1 MTTTEQELSADST
14 GASRCDAAAGKRI
27 AEGKSF
33 FRKRFWRGV
42 VSAIVGGAFWG
53 FSGTC
58 AQYLY
63 QHYEI
68 DPLFITWVRMLG
80 SGVLFLLLLALT
92 QRDRLRAIAADKTTI
107 GKLTLFGIAG
117 LFLCQFTYTTSVNAT
132 NAGTATVLQ
141 SLNTV
146 FIVAI
151 TCVALRRAPR
161 AMELGGLA
169 LALVATWLI
178 ATQGNPT
185 ALMIPPAGLA
195 WGLINALSCTFYI
208 MYPKQLFARWGSL
221 PVTGVGMF
229 IGGVAAVIVWAL
241 GGLWGVPPVVPALGF
256 DGVLVLAGIVV
267 VGTLAA
273 FGLYL
278 HGVSIVGSVK
288 GGLLGTTE
296 PASAMMFAA
305 LWLGTM
311 FTWADWL
318 GLVLMVAM
326 IFLVTL
332 SGSNEGSESEESA
345 M

>member
-1 MTTTEQELSADST
+1 MSGDVT
-14 GASRCDAAAGKRI
+14 GGGIARGAAV
-27 AEGKSF
+27 
-33 FRKRFWRGV
+33 FRRRFWRGV
-42 VSAIVGGAFWG
+42 VAALVGGAMWG

-80 SGVLFLLLLALT
+80 SGILFLILLAFT
-92 QRDRLRAIAADKTTI
+92 QRGKLRAIAGDRREL
-107 GKLTLFGIAG
+107 GRLTLFGIAG

-146 FIVAI
+146 FILAA
-151 TCVALRRAPR
+151 TCLIMRRAPR

-178 ATQGNPT
+178 ATKGNLT

-195 WGLINALSCTFYI
+195 WGLINAASCTFYI
-208 MYPKQLFARWGSL
+208 MYPKHLFARWGSL
-221 PVTGVGMF
+221 PVTGIGML
-229 IGGVAAVIVWAL
+229 IGGIAAVAIWGL
-241 GGLWGVPPVVPALGF
+241 GGLWGAAPVVPELGL
-256 DGVLVLAGIVV
+256 DGVLVLAAIVV

-296 PASAMMFAA
+296 PASAMVFAA

-311 FTWADWL
+311 FTWADWI

-332 SGSNEGSESEESA
+332 SGSKEAGDR
-345 M
+345 

>member
-1 MTTTEQELSADST
+1 MSGDVT
-14 GASRCDAAAGKRI
+14 GNGIARGAAV
-27 AEGKSF
+27 
-33 FRKRFWRGV
+33 FRRRFWRGV
-42 VSAIVGGAFWG
+42 VAALIGGAMWG

-80 SGVLFLLLLALT
+80 SGILFLILLAFT
-92 QRDRLRAIAADKTTI
+92 QRGKLRAIAGDRWELGRLA
-107 GKLTLFGIAG
+107 LFGIAG

-146 FIVAI
+146 FILAA
-151 TCVALRRAPR
+151 TCLMMRRAPR
-161 AMELGGLA
+161 AMEIGGLA

-178 ATQGNPT
+178 ATKGNLT

-195 WGLINALSCTFYI
+195 WGLINAASCTFYI
-208 MYPKQLFARWGSL
+208 MYPKHLFARWGSL
-221 PVTGVGMF
+221 PVTGIGML
-229 IGGVAAVIVWAL
+229 IGGIAAVAIWGL
-241 GGLWGVPPVVPALGF
+241 GGLWGAAPVVPELGL
-256 DGVLVLAGIVV
+256 DGVLVLAAIVV
-267 VGTLAA
+267 IGTLAA

-296 PASAMMFAA
+296 PASAMVFAA

-311 FTWADWL
+311 FTWADWI

-332 SGSNEGSESEESA
+332 SGSKEAGDR
-345 M
+345 

>member
-1 MTTTEQELSADST
+1 MSGDAT
-14 GASRCDAAAGKRI
+14 GNGIARGAAV
-27 AEGKSF
+27 
-33 FRKRFWRGV
+33 FRRRFWRGV
-42 VSAIVGGAFWG
+42 VAALIGGAMWG

-80 SGVLFLLLLALT
+80 SGILFLILLAFT
-92 QRDRLRAIAADKTTI
+92 QRGKLRALAGDNRELGRLA
-107 GKLTLFGIAG
+107 LFGIAG

-146 FIVAI
+146 FILAA
-151 TCVALRRAPR
+151 TCLMMRRAPR
-161 AMELGGLA
+161 AMEIGGLA

-178 ATQGNPT
+178 ATKGNLT

-195 WGLINALSCTFYI
+195 WGLINAASCTFYI
-208 MYPKQLFARWGSL
+208 MYPKHLFARWGSL
-221 PVTGVGMF
+221 PVTGIGML
-229 IGGVAAVIVWAL
+229 IGGIAAVAIWGL
-241 GGLWGVPPVVPALGF
+241 GGLWGAPPVVPQLEL
-256 DGVLVLAGIVV
+256 DGVLVLAAIVV

-296 PASAMMFAA
+296 PASAMVFAA

-311 FTWADWL
+311 FTWADWI
-318 GLVLMVAM
+318 GLVLMMAM

-332 SGSNEGSESEESA
+332 SGSKEAGGR
-345 M
+345 

>member
-1 MTTTEQELSADST
+1 MSGDVT
-14 GASRCDAAAGKRI
+14 GSGIARGAAI
-27 AEGKSF
+27 
-33 FRKRFWRGV
+33 FRRRFWRGV
-42 VSAIVGGAFWG
+42 VAALIGGAMWG

-80 SGVLFLLLLALT
+80 SGILFLILLAFT
-92 QRDRLRAIAADKTTI
+92 QRGKLRAIAGDRWELGRLA
-107 GKLTLFGIAG
+107 LFGIAG

-146 FIVAI
+146 FILAA
-151 TCVALRRAPR
+151 TCLMMRRAPR

-178 ATQGNPT
+178 ATKGNLT

-195 WGLINALSCTFYI
+195 WGLINAASCTFYI
-208 MYPKQLFARWGSL
+208 MYPKHLFARWGSL
-221 PVTGVGMF
+221 PVTGIGML
-229 IGGVAAVIVWAL
+229 IGGIAAVAIWGL
-241 GGLWGVPPVVPALGF
+241 GGLWGAPPVVPQLGL
-256 DGVLVLAGIVV
+256 DGVLVLAAIVV

-296 PASAMMFAA
+296 PASAMVFAA

-311 FTWADWL
+311 FTWADWI
-318 GLVLMVAM
+318 GLVLMMAM

-332 SGSNEGSESEESA
+332 SGSKEAGDR
-345 M
+345 

>member
-1 MTTTEQELSADST
+1 M
-14 GASRCDAAAGKRI
+14 
-27 AEGKSF
+27 
-33 FRKRFWRGV
+33 
-42 VSAIVGGAFWG
+42 WG

-80 SGVLFLLLLALT
+80 SGILFLILLAST
-92 QRDRLRAIAADKTTI
+92 QRGKLRAIAGDNRELGRLA
-107 GKLTLFGIAG
+107 LFGIAG

-146 FIVAI
+146 FILAA
-151 TCVALRRAPR
+151 TCLMMRRAPR

-178 ATQGNPT
+178 ATKGNLT

-195 WGLINALSCTFYI
+195 WGLINAASCTFYI
-208 MYPKQLFARWGSL
+208 MYPKHLFARWGSL
-221 PVTGVGMF
+221 PVTGIGML
-229 IGGVAAVIVWAL
+229 IGGIAAVAIWGL
-241 GGLWGVPPVVPALGF
+241 GGLWGAPPVVPQLGL
-256 DGVLVLAGIVV
+256 DGVLVLAAIVV

-296 PASAMMFAA
+296 PASAMVFAA

-311 FTWADWL
+311 FTWADWI
-318 GLVLMVAM
+318 GLVLMMAM

-332 SGSNEGSESEESA
+332 SGSKEAGDR
-345 M
+345 

>member
-1 MTTTEQELSADST
+1 MSGDVT
-14 GASRCDAAAGKRI
+14 GGGIARGAAV
-27 AEGKSF
+27 
-33 FRKRFWRGV
+33 FRRRFWRGV
-42 VSAIVGGAFWG
+42 VAALVGGAMWG

-80 SGVLFLLLLALT
+80 SGILFLILLAFT
-92 QRDRLRAIAADKTTI
+92 QRGKLRAIAGDRRELGRLA
-107 GKLTLFGIAG
+107 LFGIAG

-146 FIVAI
+146 FILAA
-151 TCVALRRAPR
+151 TCLIMRRAPR

-178 ATQGNPT
+178 ATKGNLT

-195 WGLINALSCTFYI
+195 WGLINAASCTFYI
-208 MYPKQLFARWGSL
+208 MYPKHLFARWGSL
-221 PVTGVGMF
+221 PVTGIGML
-229 IGGVAAVIVWAL
+229 IGGIAAVAIWGL
-241 GGLWGVPPVVPALGF
+241 GGLWSAAPVVPQLGL
-256 DGVLVLAGIVV
+256 DGVLVLAAIVV

-296 PASAMMFAA
+296 PASAMVFAA

-311 FTWADWL
+311 FTWADWI

-332 SGSNEGSESEESA
+332 SGSKEAGDR
-345 M
+345 

>member
-1 MTTTEQELSADST
+1 MSGDVT
-14 GASRCDAAAGKRI
+14 GSGIARGAAV
-27 AEGKSF
+27 
-33 FRKRFWRGV
+33 FRRRFWRGV
-42 VSAIVGGAFWG
+42 VAALVGGAMWG

-80 SGVLFLLLLALT
+80 SGILFLILLAFT
-92 QRDRLRAIAADKTTI
+92 QRGKLRAIAADRREL
-107 GKLTLFGIAG
+107 GRLALFGIAG
-117 LFLCQFTYTTSVNAT
+117 LFVCQFTYTTSVNAT

-146 FIVAI
+146 FILAA
-151 TCVALRRAPR
+151 TCLIMRRAPR

-178 ATQGNPT
+178 ATKRNLT

-195 WGLINALSCTFYI
+195 WGLINAASCTFYI
-208 MYPKQLFARWGSL
+208 MYPKHLFARWGSL
-221 PVTGVGMF
+221 PVTGIGML
-229 IGGVAAVIVWAL
+229 IGGIAAVAIWGL
-241 GGLWGVPPVVPALGF
+241 GGLWGAAPVVPELGL
-256 DGVLVLAGIVV
+256 DGVLVLAAIVV

-296 PASAMMFAA
+296 PASAMVFAA

-311 FTWADWL
+311 FTWADWI

-332 SGSNEGSESEESA
+332 SGSKEAGDR
-345 M
+345 

>member
-1 MTTTEQELSADST
+1 MSRDAT
-14 GASRCDAAAGKRI
+14 GTSIARGAAV
-27 AEGKSF
+27 
-33 FRKRFWRGV
+33 FRRRFWRGV
-42 VSAIVGGAFWG
+42 IAALVGGAMWG

-80 SGVLFLLLLALT
+80 SGVLFLILLACT
-92 QRDRLRAIAADKTTI
+92 QR
-107 GKLTLFGIAG
+107 GKLQGIVGDRKEIARLALFGIAG

-146 FIVAI
+146 FILAA
-151 TCVALRRAPR
+151 TCILMRRSPR
-161 AMELGGLA
+161 AMELGGLV

-178 ATQGNPT
+178 ATKGNPT

-195 WGLINALSCTFYI
+195 WGLINAASCTFYI
-208 MYPKQLFARWGSL
+208 IYPKQLFARWGSL
-221 PVTGVGMF
+221 PVTGIGMF
-229 IGGVAAVIVWAL
+229 IGGIAALVIWAC
-241 GGLWGVPPVVPALGF
+241 GGLWGAAPVVPQLQL
-256 DGVLVLAGIVV
+256 DGILVMAAIVV
-267 VGTLAA
+267 IGTLAA

-296 PASAMMFAA
+296 PASAMVFAA

-311 FTWADWL
+311 FSWADWL

-332 SGSNEGSESEESA
+332 SGAKEQE
-345 M
+345 

>member
-1 MTTTEQELSADST
+1 MSGDVT
-14 GASRCDAAAGKRI
+14 GSGIARGAAV
-27 AEGKSF
+27 
-33 FRKRFWRGV
+33 FRRRFWRGV
-42 VSAIVGGAFWG
+42 IAALVGGAMWG

-80 SGVLFLLLLALT
+80 SGILFLILLAFT
-92 QRDRLRAIAADKTTI
+92 QRGKLRAIAGDNRELGRLA
-107 GKLTLFGIAG
+107 LFGIAG

-146 FIVAI
+146 FILAA
-151 TCVALRRAPR
+151 TCLMMRRAPR

-169 LALVATWLI
+169 LALLATWLI
-178 ATQGNPT
+178 ATKGNLT

-195 WGLINALSCTFYI
+195 WGLINAASCTFYI
-208 MYPKQLFARWGSL
+208 MYPKHLFARWGSL
-221 PVTGVGMF
+221 PVTGIGML
-229 IGGVAAVIVWAL
+229 IGGIAAVAIWGL
-241 GGLWGVPPVVPALGF
+241 GGLWGAAPVVPELGL
-256 DGVLVLAGIVV
+256 DGVLVLAAIVV
-267 VGTLAA
+267 IGTLAA

-296 PASAMMFAA
+296 PASAMVFAA

-311 FTWADWL
+311 FTWADWI

-332 SGSNEGSESEESA
+332 SGSKEAGDR
-345 M
+345 

>member
-1 MTTTEQELSADST
+1 MSGDVT
-14 GASRCDAAAGKRI
+14 GGGIARGAAI
-27 AEGKSF
+27 
-33 FRKRFWRGV
+33 FRRRFWRGV
-42 VSAIVGGAFWG
+42 VAALIGGAMWG

-80 SGVLFLLLLALT
+80 SGILFLILLAFT
-92 QRDRLRAIAADKTTI
+92 QRGKLRAIAGDNRELGRLA
-107 GKLTLFGIAG
+107 LFGIAG

-146 FIVAI
+146 FILAA
-151 TCVALRRAPR
+151 TCLMMRRAPR

-178 ATQGNPT
+178 ATKGNLT

-195 WGLINALSCTFYI
+195 WGLINAASCTFYI
-208 MYPKQLFARWGSL
+208 MYPKHLFARWGSL
-221 PVTGVGMF
+221 PVTGIGML
-229 IGGVAAVIVWAL
+229 IGGIAAVAIWGL
-241 GGLWGVPPVVPALGF
+241 GGLWGAAPVVPQLGL
-256 DGVLVLAGIVV
+256 DGVLVLAAIVV

-296 PASAMMFAA
+296 PASAMVFAA

-311 FTWADWL
+311 FTWADWI

-332 SGSNEGSESEESA
+332 SGSKEAGDR
-345 M
+345 

>member
-1 MTTTEQELSADST
+1 MTRSGIAQ
-14 GASRCDAAAGKRI
+14 GAAV
-27 AEGKSF
+27 
-33 FRKRFWRGV
+33 FRRRFWRGV
-42 VSAIVGGAFWG
+42 VAALIGGAMWG

-80 SGVLFLLLLALT
+80 SGILLLILLAST
-92 QRDRLRAIAADKTTI
+92 QRGKLRAIAGDRRELGRLA
-107 GKLTLFGIAG
+107 LFGIAG

-146 FIVAI
+146 FILAA
-151 TCVALRRAPR
+151 TCLMMRRAPR

-178 ATQGNPT
+178 ATKGNLT

-195 WGLINALSCTFYI
+195 WGLINAASCTFYI
-208 MYPKQLFARWGSL
+208 MYPKHLFARWGSL
-221 PVTGVGMF
+221 PVTGIGML
-229 IGGVAAVIVWAL
+229 IGGIAAVAIWGL
-241 GGLWGVPPVVPALGF
+241 GGLWGAAPVVPQLGL
-256 DGVLVLAGIVV
+256 DGVLVLAAVVV

-296 PASAMMFAA
+296 PASAMVFAA

-311 FTWADWL
+311 FTWADWI

-332 SGSNEGSESEESA
+332 SGSKEAGDR
-345 M
+345 

>member
-1 MTTTEQELSADST
+1 M
-14 GASRCDAAAGKRI
+14 
-27 AEGKSF
+27 
-33 FRKRFWRGV
+33 
-42 VSAIVGGAFWG
+42 WG

-80 SGVLFLLLLALT
+80 SGILFLILLAFT
-92 QRDRLRAIAADKTTI
+92 QRGKLRAIAGDRRELGRLA
-107 GKLTLFGIAG
+107 LFGIAG
-117 LFLCQFTYTTSVNAT
+117 LFLCQFTYTTSVIAT

-146 FIVAI
+146 FILAA
-151 TCVALRRAPR
+151 TCLIMRRAPR

-178 ATQGNPT
+178 ATKGNLT

-195 WGLINALSCTFYI
+195 WGLINAASCTFYI
-208 MYPKQLFARWGSL
+208 MYPKHLFARWGSL
-221 PVTGVGMF
+221 PVTGIGML
-229 IGGVAAVIVWAL
+229 IGGIAAVAIWGL
-241 GGLWGVPPVVPALGF
+241 GGLWGAAPVVPQLGF
-256 DGVLVLAGIVV
+256 DGVLVLAAIVV

-296 PASAMMFAA
+296 PASAMVFAA

-311 FTWADWL
+311 FTWADWI

-332 SGSNEGSESEESA
+332 SGSKEAGDR
-345 M
+345 

>member
-1 MTTTEQELSADST
+1 MSGDVT
-14 GASRCDAAAGKRI
+14 GSGIARGAAV
-27 AEGKSF
+27 
-33 FRKRFWRGV
+33 FRRRFWRGV
-42 VSAIVGGAFWG
+42 IAALVGGAMWG

-80 SGVLFLLLLALT
+80 SGILFLILLAFT
-92 QRDRLRAIAADKTTI
+92 QRGKLRAIAGDRWELGRLA
-107 GKLTLFGIAG
+107 LFGIAG

-146 FIVAI
+146 FILAA
-151 TCVALRRAPR
+151 TCLMMRRAPR

-178 ATQGNPT
+178 ATKGNLT

-195 WGLINALSCTFYI
+195 WGLINAASCTFYI
-208 MYPKQLFARWGSL
+208 MYPKHLFARWGSL
-221 PVTGVGMF
+221 PVTGIGML
-229 IGGVAAVIVWAL
+229 IGGIAAVAIWGL
-241 GGLWGVPPVVPALGF
+241 GGLWGAAPVVPELGL
-256 DGVLVLAGIVV
+256 DGVLVLAAIVV

-296 PASAMMFAA
+296 PASAMVFAA

-311 FTWADWL
+311 FTWADWI

-332 SGSNEGSESEESA
+332 SGSKEAGDR
-345 M
+345 

>member
-1 MTTTEQELSADST
+1 MTGSGIAR
-14 GASRCDAAAGKRI
+14 GAAV
-27 AEGKSF
+27 
-33 FRKRFWRGV
+33 FRRRFWRGV
-42 VSAIVGGAFWG
+42 VAALVGGAMWG

-80 SGVLFLLLLALT
+80 SGILFLILLAFT
-92 QRDRLRAIAADKTTI
+92 QRGKLRAIAGDRRELGRLA
-107 GKLTLFGIAG
+107 LFGIAG

-146 FIVAI
+146 FILAA
-151 TCVALRRAPR
+151 TCLIMRRAPR

-178 ATQGNPT
+178 ATKGNLT

-195 WGLINALSCTFYI
+195 WGLINAASCTFYI
-208 MYPKQLFARWGSL
+208 MYPKHLFARWGSL
-221 PVTGVGMF
+221 PVTGIGML
-229 IGGVAAVIVWAL
+229 IGGIAAVAIWGL
-241 GGLWGVPPVVPALGF
+241 GGLWGAAPVVPQLGL
-256 DGVLVLAGIVV
+256 DGVLVLAAIVV

-296 PASAMMFAA
+296 PASAMVFAA

-311 FTWADWL
+311 FTWADWI

-332 SGSNEGSESEESA
+332 SGSKEAGDR
-345 M
+345 

>member
-1 MTTTEQELSADST
+1 MSSDVT
-14 GASRCDAAAGKRI
+14 GSGI
-27 AEGKSF
+27 ARGEAV
-33 FRKRFWRGV
+33 FRRRFWRGV
-42 VSAIVGGAFWG
+42 VAALIGGAMWG

-80 SGVLFLLLLALT
+80 SGILFLILLAFT
-92 QRDRLRAIAADKTTI
+92 QRGKLRAIAGDRRELGRLA
-107 GKLTLFGIAG
+107 LFGIAG

-146 FIVAI
+146 FILAA
-151 TCVALRRAPR
+151 TCLMMRRAPR
-161 AMELGGLA
+161 AMEIGGLA

-178 ATQGNPT
+178 ATKGNLT

-195 WGLINALSCTFYI
+195 WGLINAASCTFYI
-208 MYPKQLFARWGSL
+208 MYPKHLFARWGSL
-221 PVTGVGMF
+221 PVTGIGML
-229 IGGVAAVIVWAL
+229 IGGIAAVAIWGL
-241 GGLWGVPPVVPALGF
+241 GGLWGAAPVVPELGL
-256 DGVLVLAGIVV
+256 DGVLVLAAIVV

-296 PASAMMFAA
+296 PASAMVFAA

-311 FTWADWL
+311 FTWADWI
-318 GLVLMVAM
+318 GLVLMVTM

-332 SGSNEGSESEESA
+332 SGSKEAGGR
-345 M
+345 

>member
-1 MTTTEQELSADST
+1 MSGDAT
-14 GASRCDAAAGKRI
+14 GNGIARGAAV
-27 AEGKSF
+27 
-33 FRKRFWRGV
+33 FRRRFWRGV
-42 VSAIVGGAFWG
+42 VAALIGGAMWG

-80 SGVLFLLLLALT
+80 SGILFLILLAFT
-92 QRDRLRAIAADKTTI
+92 QRGKLRALAGDNRELGRLA
-107 GKLTLFGIAG
+107 LFGIAG

-146 FIVAI
+146 FILAA
-151 TCVALRRAPR
+151 TCLMMRRAPR
-161 AMELGGLA
+161 AMEIGGLA

-178 ATQGNPT
+178 ATKGNLT

-195 WGLINALSCTFYI
+195 WGFINAASCTFYI
-208 MYPKQLFARWGSL
+208 MYPKHLFARWGSL
-221 PVTGVGMF
+221 PVTGIGML
-229 IGGVAAVIVWAL
+229 IGGIAAVAIWGL
-241 GGLWGVPPVVPALGF
+241 GGLWGAAPVVPELGL
-256 DGVLVLAGIVV
+256 DGVLVLAAIVV

-296 PASAMMFAA
+296 PASAMVFAA

-311 FTWADWL
+311 FTWADWI

-332 SGSNEGSESEESA
+332 SGSKEAGDR
-345 M
+345 

>member
-1 MTTTEQELSADST
+1 MSGDVT
-14 GASRCDAAAGKRI
+14 GSGIARGAAV
-27 AEGKSF
+27 
-33 FRKRFWRGV
+33 FRRRFWRGV
-42 VSAIVGGAFWG
+42 VAALVGGAMWG

-80 SGVLFLLLLALT
+80 SGILFLILLAFT
-92 QRDRLRAIAADKTTI
+92 QRGKLRAIAGDRRELGRLA
-107 GKLTLFGIAG
+107 LFGIAG
-117 LFLCQFTYTTSVNAT
+117 LFVCQFTYTTSVNAT

-146 FIVAI
+146 FILAA
-151 TCVALRRAPR
+151 TCLIMRRAPR

-178 ATQGNPT
+178 ATKGNLT

-195 WGLINALSCTFYI
+195 WGLINAASCTFYI
-208 MYPKQLFARWGSL
+208 MYPKHLFARWGSL
-221 PVTGVGMF
+221 PVTGIGML
-229 IGGVAAVIVWAL
+229 IGGIAAVAIWGL
-241 GGLWGVPPVVPALGF
+241 GGLWGAAPVVPELRL
-256 DGVLVLAGIVV
+256 DGVLVLAAIVV

-296 PASAMMFAA
+296 PASAMVFAA

-311 FTWADWL
+311 FTWADWI

-332 SGSNEGSESEESA
+332 SGSKEAGDR
-345 M
+345 

>member
-1 MTTTEQELSADST
+1 MSGDVT
-14 GASRCDAAAGKRI
+14 GSGIAQGAAV
-27 AEGKSF
+27 
-33 FRKRFWRGV
+33 FRRRFWRGV
-42 VSAIVGGAFWG
+42 VAALIGGAMWG

-80 SGVLFLLLLALT
+80 SGILFLILLAFT
-92 QRDRLRAIAADKTTI
+92 QRGKLRAIAGDRWELGRLA
-107 GKLTLFGIAG
+107 LFGIAG

-146 FIVAI
+146 FILAA
-151 TCVALRRAPR
+151 TCLMMRRAPR

-178 ATQGNPT
+178 ATKGNLT

-195 WGLINALSCTFYI
+195 WGLINAASCTFYI
-208 MYPKQLFARWGSL
+208 MYPKHLFARWGSL
-221 PVTGVGMF
+221 PVTGIGML
-229 IGGVAAVIVWAL
+229 IGGIAAVAIWGL
-241 GGLWGVPPVVPALGF
+241 GGLWGAAPVVPQLGL
-256 DGVLVLAGIVV
+256 DGVLVLAAIVV

-296 PASAMMFAA
+296 PASAMVFAA

-311 FTWADWL
+311 FTWADWI

-332 SGSNEGSESEESA
+332 SGSKEAGDR
-345 M
+345 

>member
-1 MTTTEQELSADST
+1 MSGDAT
-14 GASRCDAAAGKRI
+14 GNGIARGAAV
-27 AEGKSF
+27 
-33 FRKRFWRGV
+33 FRRRFWRGV
-42 VSAIVGGAFWG
+42 VAALVGGAMWG

-80 SGVLFLLLLALT
+80 SGILFLILLAST
-92 QRDRLRAIAADKTTI
+92 QRGKLRAIAGDRRELGRLA
-107 GKLTLFGIAG
+107 LFGIAG

-146 FIVAI
+146 FILAA
-151 TCVALRRAPR
+151 TCLMMRRAPR

-178 ATQGNPT
+178 ATKGNLT

-195 WGLINALSCTFYI
+195 WGLINAASCTFYI
-208 MYPKQLFARWGSL
+208 MYPKHLFVRWGSL
-221 PVTGVGMF
+221 PVTGIGML
-229 IGGVAAVIVWAL
+229 IGGIAAVAIWGL
-241 GGLWGVPPVVPALGF
+241 GGLWGAPPVVPQLGL
-256 DGVLVLAGIVV
+256 DGVLVLAAIVV

-296 PASAMMFAA
+296 PASAMVFAA

-311 FTWADWL
+311 FTWADWI
-318 GLVLMVAM
+318 GLVLMMAM

-332 SGSNEGSESEESA
+332 SGSKEAGDR
-345 M
+345 

>member
-1 MTTTEQELSADST
+1 MSGDAT
-14 GASRCDAAAGKRI
+14 GNGIACGAAV
-27 AEGKSF
+27 
-33 FRKRFWRGV
+33 FRRRFWRGV
-42 VSAIVGGAFWG
+42 IAALVGGAMWG

-80 SGVLFLLLLALT
+80 SGILFLILLAFT
-92 QRDRLRAIAADKTTI
+92 QRGKLRAIAGDRRELGRLA
-107 GKLTLFGIAG
+107 LFGIAG

-146 FIVAI
+146 FILAA
-151 TCVALRRAPR
+151 TCLMMRRAPR

-178 ATQGNPT
+178 ATKGNLT

-195 WGLINALSCTFYI
+195 WGLINAASCTFYI
-208 MYPKQLFARWGSL
+208 MYPKHLFARWGSL
-221 PVTGVGMF
+221 PVTGIGML
-229 IGGVAAVIVWAL
+229 IGGIAAVAIWGL
-241 GGLWGVPPVVPALGF
+241 GGLWGAAPVVPELGL
-256 DGVLVLAGIVV
+256 DGVLVLAAIVV

-296 PASAMMFAA
+296 PASAMVFAA

-311 FTWADWL
+311 FTWADWI
-318 GLVLMVAM
+318 GLVLMMAM

-332 SGSNEGSESEESA
+332 SGSKEAGDR
-345 M
+345 

>member
-1 MTTTEQELSADST
+1 MSGDVT
-14 GASRCDAAAGKRI
+14 GSGIARGAAV
-27 AEGKSF
+27 
-33 FRKRFWRGV
+33 FRRRFWRGV
-42 VSAIVGGAFWG
+42 VAALIGGAMWG

-80 SGVLFLLLLALT
+80 SGILFLILLAST
-92 QRDRLRAIAADKTTI
+92 QRGKLRAIAGDRRELGRLA
-107 GKLTLFGIAG
+107 LFGIAG

-146 FIVAI
+146 FILAA
-151 TCVALRRAPR
+151 TCLMMRRAPR

-178 ATQGNPT
+178 ATKGNLT

-195 WGLINALSCTFYI
+195 WGLINAASCTFYI
-208 MYPKQLFARWGSL
+208 MYPKHLFARWGSL
-221 PVTGVGMF
+221 PVTGIGML
-229 IGGVAAVIVWAL
+229 IGGIAAVAIWGL
-241 GGLWGVPPVVPALGF
+241 GGLWGAAPVVPQLGL
-256 DGVLVLAGIVV
+256 DGVLVLAAIVV

-296 PASAMMFAA
+296 PASAMVFAA

-311 FTWADWL
+311 FTWADWI

-332 SGSNEGSESEESA
+332 SGSKEAGDR
-345 M
+345 

>member
-1 MTTTEQELSADST
+1 MSGDAT
-14 GASRCDAAAGKRI
+14 GNGIARGAAV
-27 AEGKSF
+27 
-33 FRKRFWRGV
+33 FRRRFWRGV
-42 VSAIVGGAFWG
+42 IAALVGGAMWG

-80 SGVLFLLLLALT
+80 SGILFLILLAFT
-92 QRDRLRAIAADKTTI
+92 QRAKLRAIAGDRRELGRLA
-107 GKLTLFGIAG
+107 LFGIAG

-146 FIVAI
+146 FILAA
-151 TCVALRRAPR
+151 TCLMMRRAPR

-178 ATQGNPT
+178 ATKGNLT

-195 WGLINALSCTFYI
+195 WGLINAASCTFYI
-208 MYPKQLFARWGSL
+208 MYPKHLFARWGSL
-221 PVTGVGMF
+221 PVTGIGML
-229 IGGVAAVIVWAL
+229 IGGIAAVAIWGL
-241 GGLWGVPPVVPALGF
+241 GGLWGAPPVVPQLGL
-256 DGVLVLAGIVV
+256 DGVLVLAAIVV

-296 PASAMMFAA
+296 PASAMVFAA

-311 FTWADWL
+311 FTWADWI
-318 GLVLMVAM
+318 GLVLMMAM

-332 SGSNEGSESEESA
+332 SGSKEAGDR
-345 M
+345 

>member
-1 MTTTEQELSADST
+1 MSGDVT
-14 GASRCDAAAGKRI
+14 GSGIARGAAV
-27 AEGKSF
+27 
-33 FRKRFWRGV
+33 FRRRFWRGV
-42 VSAIVGGAFWG
+42 VAALVGGAMWG

-80 SGVLFLLLLALT
+80 SGILFLILLAFT
-92 QRDRLRAIAADKTTI
+92 QR
-107 GKLTLFGIAG
+107 GKLRSIAGDNRELGRLALFGIAG

-146 FIVAI
+146 FILAA
-151 TCVALRRAPR
+151 TCLMMRRAPR

-178 ATQGNPT
+178 ATKGNLT

-195 WGLINALSCTFYI
+195 WGLINAASCTFYI
-208 MYPKQLFARWGSL
+208 MYPKHLFARWGSL
-221 PVTGVGMF
+221 PVTGIGML
-229 IGGVAAVIVWAL
+229 IGGIAAVAIWGL
-241 GGLWGVPPVVPALGF
+241 GGLWGAAPVVPQLGL
-256 DGVLVLAGIVV
+256 DGVLVLAAIVV

-296 PASAMMFAA
+296 PASAMVFAA

-311 FTWADWL
+311 FTWADWI

-332 SGSNEGSESEESA
+332 SGSKEAGDR
-345 M
+345 

>member
-1 MTTTEQELSADST
+1 MSGDVT
-14 GASRCDAAAGKRI
+14 GSGI
-27 AEGKSF
+27 ARGVAI
-33 FRKRFWRGV
+33 FRRRFWRGV
-42 VSAIVGGAFWG
+42 VAALVGGAMWG

-80 SGVLFLLLLALT
+80 SGILFLILLAFT
-92 QRDRLRAIAADKTTI
+92 QRGKLRAIAGNRRELGRLA
-107 GKLTLFGIAG
+107 LFGIAG

-146 FIVAI
+146 FILAA
-151 TCVALRRAPR
+151 TCLMMRRAPR
-161 AMELGGLA
+161 AMEIGGLA

-178 ATQGNPT
+178 ATKGNLT

-195 WGLINALSCTFYI
+195 WGLINAASCTFYI
-208 MYPKQLFARWGSL
+208 MYPKHLFARWGSL
-221 PVTGVGMF
+221 PVTGIGML
-229 IGGVAAVIVWAL
+229 IGGIAAVAIWGL
-241 GGLWGVPPVVPALGF
+241 GGLWGAAPVVPELGL
-256 DGVLVLAGIVV
+256 DGVLVLAAIVV

-296 PASAMMFAA
+296 PASAMVFAA

-311 FTWADWL
+311 FTWADWI

-332 SGSNEGSESEESA
+332 SGSKEAGDR
-345 M
+345 

>member
-1 MTTTEQELSADST
+1 MSGDAT
-14 GASRCDAAAGKRI
+14 GNGIARGAAV
-27 AEGKSF
+27 
-33 FRKRFWRGV
+33 FRRRFWRGV
-42 VSAIVGGAFWG
+42 VAALIGGAMWG

-80 SGVLFLLLLALT
+80 SGILFLILLAFT
-92 QRDRLRAIAADKTTI
+92 QRGKLRAIAGDNRELGRLA
-107 GKLTLFGIAG
+107 LFGIAG

-146 FIVAI
+146 FILAA
-151 TCVALRRAPR
+151 TCLMMRRAPR
-161 AMELGGLA
+161 AMEIGGLA

-178 ATQGNPT
+178 ATKGNLT

-195 WGLINALSCTFYI
+195 WGLINAASCTFYI
-208 MYPKQLFARWGSL
+208 MYPKHLFARWGSL
-221 PVTGVGMF
+221 PVTGIGML
-229 IGGVAAVIVWAL
+229 IGGIAAVAIWGL
-241 GGLWGVPPVVPALGF
+241 GGLWGAAPVVPELGL
-256 DGVLVLAGIVV
+256 DGVLVLAAIVV

-296 PASAMMFAA
+296 PASAMVFAA

-311 FTWADWL
+311 FTWADWI
-318 GLVLMVAM
+318 GLVLMMAM

-332 SGSNEGSESEESA
+332 SGSKEAGDR
-345 M
+345 

>member
-1 MTTTEQELSADST
+1 MSGDVT
-14 GASRCDAAAGKRI
+14 GSGIARGAAV
-27 AEGKSF
+27 
-33 FRKRFWRGV
+33 FRRRFWRGV
-42 VSAIVGGAFWG
+42 VAALIGGAMWG

-80 SGVLFLLLLALT
+80 SGILFLILLAFT
-92 QRDRLRAIAADKTTI
+92 QRGKLRALAGDNRELGRLA
-107 GKLTLFGIAG
+107 LFGIAG

-146 FIVAI
+146 FILAA
-151 TCVALRRAPR
+151 TCLMMRRAPR
-161 AMELGGLA
+161 AMEIGGLA

-178 ATQGNPT
+178 ATKGNLT

-195 WGLINALSCTFYI
+195 WGLINAASCTFYI
-208 MYPKQLFARWGSL
+208 MYPKHLFARWGSL
-221 PVTGVGMF
+221 PVTGIGML
-229 IGGVAAVIVWAL
+229 IGGIAAVAIWGL
-241 GGLWGVPPVVPALGF
+241 GGLWGAPPVVPQLEL
-256 DGVLVLAGIVV
+256 DGVLVLAAIVV

-296 PASAMMFAA
+296 PASAMVFAA

-311 FTWADWL
+311 FTWADWI
-318 GLVLMVAM
+318 GLVLMMAM

-332 SGSNEGSESEESA
+332 SGSKEAGGR
-345 M
+345 

>member
-1 MTTTEQELSADST
+1 MSGDAT
-14 GASRCDAAAGKRI
+14 GNGIARGAAV
-27 AEGKSF
+27 
-33 FRKRFWRGV
+33 FRRRFWRGV
-42 VSAIVGGAFWG
+42 IAALVGGAMWG

-80 SGVLFLLLLALT
+80 SGILFLILLAFT
-92 QRDRLRAIAADKTTI
+92 QRGKLRAIAGDNRELGRLA
-107 GKLTLFGIAG
+107 LFGIAG

-146 FIVAI
+146 FILAA
-151 TCVALRRAPR
+151 TCLMMRRAPR

-178 ATQGNPT
+178 ATKGNLT

-195 WGLINALSCTFYI
+195 WGLINAASCTFYI
-208 MYPKQLFARWGSL
+208 MYPKHLFARWGSL
-221 PVTGVGMF
+221 PVTGIGML
-229 IGGVAAVIVWAL
+229 IGGIAAVAIWGL
-241 GGLWGVPPVVPALGF
+241 GGLWGAAPVVPELGL
-256 DGVLVLAGIVV
+256 DGVLVLAAIVV

-296 PASAMMFAA
+296 PASAMVFAA

-311 FTWADWL
+311 FTWADWI

-332 SGSNEGSESEESA
+332 SGSKEAGDR
-345 M
+345 

>member
-1 MTTTEQELSADST
+1 MSGDVT
-14 GASRCDAAAGKRI
+14 GGGIARGAAV
-27 AEGKSF
+27 
-33 FRKRFWRGV
+33 FRRRFWRGV
-42 VSAIVGGAFWG
+42 VAALVGGAMWG

-68 DPLFITWVRMLG
+68 DPLFITWMRMLG
-80 SGVLFLLLLALT
+80 SGILFLILLAFT
-92 QRDRLRAIAADKTTI
+92 QR
-107 GKLTLFGIAG
+107 GKLRSIAGDRRELGRLALFGIAG

-146 FIVAI
+146 FILAA
-151 TCVALRRAPR
+151 TCLMMRRAPR

-169 LALVATWLI
+169 FALVATWLI
-178 ATQGNPT
+178 ATKGNLT

-195 WGLINALSCTFYI
+195 WGLINAASCTFYI
-208 MYPKQLFARWGSL
+208 MYPKHLFARWGSL
-221 PVTGVGMF
+221 PVTGIGML
-229 IGGVAAVIVWAL
+229 IGGIAAVAIWGL
-241 GGLWGVPPVVPALGF
+241 GGLWGAAPVVPELGL
-256 DGVLVLAGIVV
+256 DGVLVLAAIVV

-296 PASAMMFAA
+296 PASAMVFAA

-311 FTWADWL
+311 FTWADWI

-332 SGSNEGSESEESA
+332 SGSKEAGDR
-345 M
+345 

>member
-1 MTTTEQELSADST
+1 MSGDVT
-14 GASRCDAAAGKRI
+14 GGGIARGAAV
-27 AEGKSF
+27 
-33 FRKRFWRGV
+33 FRRRFWRGV
-42 VSAIVGGAFWG
+42 VAALVGGAMWG

-80 SGVLFLLLLALT
+80 SGILFLILLAFT
-92 QRDRLRAIAADKTTI
+92 QRGKLRAIAGDRRELGRLA
-107 GKLTLFGIAG
+107 LFGIAG

-146 FIVAI
+146 FILAA
-151 TCVALRRAPR
+151 TCLMMRRAPR
-161 AMELGGLA
+161 AMEIGGLA

-178 ATQGNPT
+178 ATKGNLT

-195 WGLINALSCTFYI
+195 WGLINAASCTFYI
-208 MYPKQLFARWGSL
+208 MYPKHLFARWGSL
-221 PVTGVGMF
+221 PVTGIGML
-229 IGGVAAVIVWAL
+229 IGGIAAVAIWGL
-241 GGLWGVPPVVPALGF
+241 GGLWGAAPVVPELGL
-256 DGVLVLAGIVV
+256 DGVLVLAAIVV

-296 PASAMMFAA
+296 PASAMVFAA

-311 FTWADWL
+311 FTWADWI

-332 SGSNEGSESEESA
+332 SGSKEAGDR
-345 M
+345 

>member
-1 MTTTEQELSADST
+1 MSGDAT
-14 GASRCDAAAGKRI
+14 GNGIARGAAV
-27 AEGKSF
+27 
-33 FRKRFWRGV
+33 FRRRFWRGV
-42 VSAIVGGAFWG
+42 VAALVGGAMWG

-80 SGVLFLLLLALT
+80 SGILFLILLAST
-92 QRDRLRAIAADKTTI
+92 QRGKLRAIAGDRRELGRLA
-107 GKLTLFGIAG
+107 LFGIAG

-146 FIVAI
+146 FILAA
-151 TCVALRRAPR
+151 TCLMMRRAPR

-178 ATQGNPT
+178 ATKGNLT

-195 WGLINALSCTFYI
+195 WGLINAASCTFYI
-208 MYPKQLFARWGSL
+208 MYPKHLFARWGSL
-221 PVTGVGMF
+221 PVTGIGML
-229 IGGVAAVIVWAL
+229 IGGIAAVAIWGL
-241 GGLWGVPPVVPALGF
+241 GGLWGAAPVVPQLGL
-256 DGVLVLAGIVV
+256 DGVLVLAAIVV

-296 PASAMMFAA
+296 PASAMVFAA

-311 FTWADWL
+311 FTWADWI

-332 SGSNEGSESEESA
+332 SGSKEAGDR
-345 M
+345 

>member
-1 MTTTEQELSADST
+1 MSGDAT
-14 GASRCDAAAGKRI
+14 GNGIARGAAV
-27 AEGKSF
+27 
-33 FRKRFWRGV
+33 FRRRFWRGV
-42 VSAIVGGAFWG
+42 IAALIGGAMWG

-80 SGVLFLLLLALT
+80 SGILFLILLAST
-92 QRDRLRAIAADKTTI
+92 QRGKLRAIAGDRWELGRLA
-107 GKLTLFGIAG
+107 LFGIAG

-146 FIVAI
+146 FILAA
-151 TCVALRRAPR
+151 TCLMMRRAPR

-178 ATQGNPT
+178 ATKGNLT

-195 WGLINALSCTFYI
+195 WGLINAASCTFYI
-208 MYPKQLFARWGSL
+208 MYPKHLFARWGSL
-221 PVTGVGMF
+221 PVTGIGML
-229 IGGVAAVIVWAL
+229 IGGIAAVAIWGL
-241 GGLWGVPPVVPALGF
+241 GGLWGAAPVVPELGL
-256 DGVLVLAGIVV
+256 DGVLVLAAIVV
-267 VGTLAA
+267 IGTLAA

-296 PASAMMFAA
+296 PASAMVFAA

-311 FTWADWL
+311 FTWADWI

-332 SGSNEGSESEESA
+332 SGSKEAGDR
-345 M
+345 

>member
-1 MTTTEQELSADST
+1 MSGDATGSGIARGAAD
-14 GASRCDAAAGKRI
+14 
-27 AEGKSF
+27 
-33 FRKRFWRGV
+33 FRRRFWRGV
-42 VSAIVGGAFWG
+42 VAALIGGAMWG

-80 SGVLFLLLLALT
+80 SGILFLILLAFT
-92 QRDRLRAIAADKTTI
+92 QRGKLRAIAGDNRELGRLA
-107 GKLTLFGIAG
+107 LFGIAG

-146 FIVAI
+146 FILAA
-151 TCVALRRAPR
+151 TCLMMRRAPR

-178 ATQGNPT
+178 ATKGNLT

-195 WGLINALSCTFYI
+195 WGLINAASCTFYI
-208 MYPKQLFARWGSL
+208 MYPKHLFARWGSL
-221 PVTGVGMF
+221 PVTGIGML
-229 IGGVAAVIVWAL
+229 IGGIAAVAIWGL
-241 GGLWGVPPVVPALGF
+241 GGLWGAPPVVPQLGL
-256 DGVLVLAGIVV
+256 DGVLVLAAIVV

-296 PASAMMFAA
+296 PASAMVFAA

-311 FTWADWL
+311 FTWADWI

-332 SGSNEGSESEESA
+332 SGSKEAGDR
-345 M
+345 

>member
-1 MTTTEQELSADST
+1 MSGDVT
-14 GASRCDAAAGKRI
+14 GSGIARGAAV
-27 AEGKSF
+27 
-33 FRKRFWRGV
+33 FRRRFWRGV
-42 VSAIVGGAFWG
+42 VAALIGGAMWG

-80 SGVLFLLLLALT
+80 SGILFLILLAST
-92 QRDRLRAIAADKTTI
+92 QRGKLRAIAGDRRELGRLA
-107 GKLTLFGIAG
+107 LFGIAG

-146 FIVAI
+146 FILAA
-151 TCVALRRAPR
+151 TCLMMRRAPR

-178 ATQGNPT
+178 ATKGNLT

-195 WGLINALSCTFYI
+195 WGLINAAWCTFYI
-208 MYPKQLFARWGSL
+208 MYPKHLFARWGSL
-221 PVTGVGMF
+221 PVTGIGML
-229 IGGVAAVIVWAL
+229 IGGIAAVAIWGL
-241 GGLWGVPPVVPALGF
+241 GGLWGAAPVVPELGL
-256 DGVLVLAGIVV
+256 DGVLVLAAIVV

-296 PASAMMFAA
+296 PASAMVFAA

-311 FTWADWL
+311 FTWADWI

-332 SGSNEGSESEESA
+332 SGSKEAGDR
-345 M
+345 

>member
-1 MTTTEQELSADST
+1 MSGDAT
-14 GASRCDAAAGKRI
+14 GNGIARGAAV
-27 AEGKSF
+27 
-33 FRKRFWRGV
+33 FRRRFWRGV
-42 VSAIVGGAFWG
+42 IAALVGGAMWG

-63 QHYEI
+63 LHYEI

-80 SGVLFLLLLALT
+80 SGILFLILLAST
-92 QRDRLRAIAADKTTI
+92 QRGKLRAIAGDRRELGRLA
-107 GKLTLFGIAG
+107 LFGIAG

-146 FIVAI
+146 FILAA
-151 TCVALRRAPR
+151 TCLMMRRAPR

-178 ATQGNPT
+178 ATKGNLT

-195 WGLINALSCTFYI
+195 WGLINAASCTFYI
-208 MYPKQLFARWGSL
+208 MYPKHLFARWGSL
-221 PVTGVGMF
+221 PVTGIGML
-229 IGGVAAVIVWAL
+229 IGGIAAVAIWGL
-241 GGLWGVPPVVPALGF
+241 GGLWGAAPVVPELGL
-256 DGVLVLAGIVV
+256 DGVLVLAAIVV
-267 VGTLAA
+267 IGTLAA

-296 PASAMMFAA
+296 PASAMVFAA

-311 FTWADWL
+311 FTWADWI

-332 SGSNEGSESEESA
+332 SGSKEAGDR
-345 M
+345 

>member
-1 MTTTEQELSADST
+1 MTGSGIAQ
-14 GASRCDAAAGKRI
+14 GAAV
-27 AEGKSF
+27 
-33 FRKRFWRGV
+33 FRRRFWRGV
-42 VSAIVGGAFWG
+42 VAALIGGAMWG

-80 SGVLFLLLLALT
+80 SGILFLILLAFT
-92 QRDRLRAIAADKTTI
+92 QRGKLRAIAGDNRELRRLA
-107 GKLTLFGIAG
+107 LFGIAG

-146 FIVAI
+146 FILAA
-151 TCVALRRAPR
+151 TCLMMRRAPR

-178 ATQGNPT
+178 ATKGNLT

-195 WGLINALSCTFYI
+195 WGLINAASCTFYI
-208 MYPKQLFARWGSL
+208 MYPKHLFARWGSL
-221 PVTGVGMF
+221 PVTGIGML
-229 IGGVAAVIVWAL
+229 IGGIAAVAIWGL
-241 GGLWGVPPVVPALGF
+241 GGLWGAAPVVPQLGL
-256 DGVLVLAGIVV
+256 DGVLVLAAIVV

-296 PASAMMFAA
+296 PASAMVFAA

-311 FTWADWL
+311 FTWADWI

-332 SGSNEGSESEESA
+332 SGSKEAGDR
-345 M
+345 

>member
-1 MTTTEQELSADST
+1 MSGDVT
-14 GASRCDAAAGKRI
+14 GSGIARGAAI
-27 AEGKSF
+27 
-33 FRKRFWRGV
+33 FRRRFWRGV
-42 VSAIVGGAFWG
+42 VAALIGGAMWG

-80 SGVLFLLLLALT
+80 SGILFLILLAFT
-92 QRDRLRAIAADKTTI
+92 QRGKLRAIAGDNRELGRLA
-107 GKLTLFGIAG
+107 LFGIAG

-146 FIVAI
+146 FILAA
-151 TCVALRRAPR
+151 TCLMMRRAPR

-178 ATQGNPT
+178 ATKGNLT

-195 WGLINALSCTFYI
+195 WGLINAASCTFYI
-208 MYPKQLFARWGSL
+208 MYPKHLFARWGSL
-221 PVTGVGMF
+221 PVTGIGML
-229 IGGVAAVIVWAL
+229 IGGIAAVAIWGL
-241 GGLWGVPPVVPALGF
+241 GGLWGAAPVVPELGL
-256 DGVLVLAGIVV
+256 DGVLVLAAIVV
-267 VGTLAA
+267 IGTLAA

-296 PASAMMFAA
+296 PASAMVFAA

-311 FTWADWL
+311 FTWADWI
-318 GLVLMVAM
+318 GLLLMVAM

-332 SGSNEGSESEESA
+332 SGSKEAGDR
-345 M
+345 

>member
-1 MTTTEQELSADST
+1 MSGDAT
-14 GASRCDAAAGKRI
+14 GNGIARGAAV
-27 AEGKSF
+27 
-33 FRKRFWRGV
+33 FRRRFWRGV
-42 VSAIVGGAFWG
+42 IAALVGGAMWG

-63 QHYEI
+63 QHFEI

-80 SGVLFLLLLALT
+80 SGILFLILLAFT
-92 QRDRLRAIAADKTTI
+92 QRGKLRAIAGDNRELGRLA
-107 GKLTLFGIAG
+107 LLGIAG

-146 FIVAI
+146 FILAA
-151 TCVALRRAPR
+151 TCLMMRRAPR
-161 AMELGGLA
+161 AMEIGGLA

-178 ATQGNPT
+178 ATKGNLT

-195 WGLINALSCTFYI
+195 WGLINAASCTFYI
-208 MYPKQLFARWGSL
+208 MYPKHLFARWGSL
-221 PVTGVGMF
+221 PVTGIGML
-229 IGGVAAVIVWAL
+229 IGGIAAVAIWGL
-241 GGLWGVPPVVPALGF
+241 GGRWGAAPVVPQLGL
-256 DGVLVLAGIVV
+256 DGVLVLAAIVV

-296 PASAMMFAA
+296 PASAMVFAA

-311 FTWADWL
+311 FTWADWI

-332 SGSNEGSESEESA
+332 SGSKEAGDR
-345 M
+345 

>member
-1 MTTTEQELSADST
+1 MSGDVT
-14 GASRCDAAAGKRI
+14 GSGIAQGAAV
-27 AEGKSF
+27 
-33 FRKRFWRGV
+33 FRRRFWRGV
-42 VSAIVGGAFWG
+42 VAALIGGAMWG

-80 SGVLFLLLLALT
+80 SGILFLILLAFT
-92 QRDRLRAIAADKTTI
+92 QRGKLRAIAGDRRELGRLA
-107 GKLTLFGIAG
+107 LFGIAG

-146 FIVAI
+146 FILAA
-151 TCVALRRAPR
+151 TCLMMRRAPR
-161 AMELGGLA
+161 AMEIGGLA

-178 ATQGNPT
+178 ATKGNLT

-195 WGLINALSCTFYI
+195 WGLINAASCTFYI
-208 MYPKQLFARWGSL
+208 MYPKHLFARWGSL
-221 PVTGVGMF
+221 PVTGIGML
-229 IGGVAAVIVWAL
+229 IGGIAAVAIWGL
-241 GGLWGVPPVVPALGF
+241 GGLWGASPVVHQLGL
-256 DGVLVLAGIVV
+256 DGVLVLAAIVV

-296 PASAMMFAA
+296 PASAMVFAA

-311 FTWADWL
+311 FTWADWI

-332 SGSNEGSESEESA
+332 SGSKEAGDR
-345 M
+345 

>member
-1 MTTTEQELSADST
+1 MTGSGIAR
-14 GASRCDAAAGKRI
+14 GAAI
-27 AEGKSF
+27 
-33 FRKRFWRGV
+33 FRRRFWRGV
-42 VSAIVGGAFWG
+42 VAALVGGAMWG

-80 SGVLFLLLLALT
+80 SGILFLILLAFI
-92 QRDRLRAIAADKTTI
+92 QRGKLRAIAGDRWELGRLA
-107 GKLTLFGIAG
+107 LFGIAG

-146 FIVAI
+146 FILAA
-151 TCVALRRAPR
+151 TCLMMRRAPR
-161 AMELGGLA
+161 AMEIGGLA

-178 ATQGNPT
+178 ATKGNLT

-195 WGLINALSCTFYI
+195 WGLINAASCTFYI
-208 MYPKQLFARWGSL
+208 MYPKHLFARWGSL
-221 PVTGVGMF
+221 PVTGIGML
-229 IGGVAAVIVWAL
+229 IGGIAAVAIWGL
-241 GGLWGVPPVVPALGF
+241 GGLWGAAPVVPELGL
-256 DGVLVLAGIVV
+256 DGVLVLAAIVV

-296 PASAMMFAA
+296 PASAMVFAA

-311 FTWADWL
+311 FTWADWI
-318 GLVLMVAM
+318 GLVLMMAM

-332 SGSNEGSESEESA
+332 SGSKEAGDR
-345 M
+345 

>member
-1 MTTTEQELSADST
+1 M
-14 GASRCDAAAGKRI
+14 
-27 AEGKSF
+27 
-33 FRKRFWRGV
+33 
-42 VSAIVGGAFWG
+42 WG

-80 SGVLFLLLLALT
+80 SGILFLILLAFT
-92 QRDRLRAIAADKTTI
+92 QRGKLRAIAGDRRELGRLA
-107 GKLTLFGIAG
+107 LFGIAG
-117 LFLCQFTYTTSVNAT
+117 LFVCQFTYTTSVNAT

-146 FIVAI
+146 FILAA
-151 TCVALRRAPR
+151 TCLIMRRAPR

-178 ATQGNPT
+178 ATKGNLT

-195 WGLINALSCTFYI
+195 WGLINASSCTFYI
-208 MYPKQLFARWGSL
+208 MYPKHLFARWGSL
-221 PVTGVGMF
+221 PVTGIGML
-229 IGGVAAVIVWAL
+229 IGGIAAVAIWGL
-241 GGLWGVPPVVPALGF
+241 GGLWGAAPVVPELGL
-256 DGVLVLAGIVV
+256 DGVLVLAAIVV

-296 PASAMMFAA
+296 PASAMVFAA

-311 FTWADWL
+311 FTWADWI

-332 SGSNEGSESEESA
+332 SGSKEAGDR
-345 M
+345 